1 MLSPNKSFIIALRDA
16 LAARCSRSDRVKV
29 HDFYPIVFMLSRG
42 AGPSAAQK
50 FNCCAVLKMRRA
62 LVPALAA
69 GDGAIVPRPGDGGE
83 LALLDRRARHI
94 IHDT

>member
-1 MLSPNKSFIIALRDA
+1 MLSPNKSFIIVLRDA
-16 LAARCSRSDRVKV
+16 LAARCTRQIKV
-29 HDFYPIVFMLSRG
+29 HNFYPIVFMLSRG

-50 FNCCAVLKMRRA
+50 FICCAVLKMRRA

-94 IHDT
+94 IHDA